1 MTLVGMIIIATLAIV
16 AIFFLSVL
24 LIYNK
29 FVRSRLRVEEAW
41 STIAVQL
48 KRRADLVPNLV
59 ETVRGYAAHEQD
71 TLTDVIRARGAVQDA
86 RGAIQTAEADSVLT
100 QALSRLFAIV
110 ESYPQLK
117 ASENFIVLQK
127 DLYDIEEKIAYAR
140 QFYNRNVLDFNTQIN
155 LFPQSIIAAIFGFK
169 PKDFFESD
177 EIQTNISISF
187 RKSEM

>member
-1 MTLVGMIIIATLAIV
+1 MTLVGIIIIVTLAMV
-16 AIFFLSVL
+16 FIFFLSVL

-29 FVRSRLRVEEAW
+29 FIKSRLRVEEAW

-59 ETVRGYAAHEQD
+59 ETVKGYAAHEQD
-71 TLTDVIRARGAVQDA
+71 TLTDVIHARSMIQDA
-86 RGAIQTAEADSVLT
+86 HGPIQTAEADNILT
-100 QALSRLFAIV
+100 QALGRLFAIA

-117 ASENFIVLQK
+117 ASENFILLQK

-155 LFPQSIIAAIFGFK
+155 LFPQSIIAAIFRFE
-169 PKDFFESD
+169 PKVFFESD
-177 EIQTNISISF
+177 ETQANVGISF
-187 RKSEM
+187 RKP